1 MEDTDS
7 QYTGGA
13 ESGTPYVSLRRTYT
27 ILLLVYGLGAVFALL
42 AGAALTWHVDPYSEC
57 LLYSHPVRDRIEYG
71 HEASEYLFYYSWK
84 RRSTRRF
91 AITEKAP
98 TMAFSWLK
106 AARYYFSGSS
116 CFQLHINLCVD
127 LRL

>member
-1 MEDTDS
+1 MEETDS

-71 HEASEYLFYYSWK
+71 HEASEYLELETKVHTKGSQW
-84 RRSTRRF
+84 RRPLLGPYPGWAGVISV
-91 AITEKAP
+91 IK
-98 TMAFSWLK
+98 
-106 AARYYFSGSS
+106 
-116 CFQLHINLCVD
+116 NLCVA
-127 LRL
+127 LHQ

>member
-1 MEDTDS
+1 MEETDS

-71 HEASEYLFYYSWK
+71 HEASEYLVELQTKVHMKFHDH
-84 RRSTRRF
+84 F
-91 AITEKAP
+91 
-98 TMAFSWLK
+98 
-106 AARYYFSGSS
+106 
-116 CFQLHINLCVD
+116 
-127 LRL
+127 